1 MEILTL
7 LRTILGDHTWNILK
21 AVAVSL
27 LYKMLCDLN
36 ITTDITFMEYLTMSL
51 AFTYLFEL
59 YDISK
64 NTKND

>member
-21 AVAVSL
+21 AVTVSL